1 MNDILSVQ
9 KKIVPELVELLEK
22 RYSILKCIYYNQPV
36 GRRMLSD
43 LLKIGERTVRTEV
56 SLLKGQGLITVN
68 SQGMSVT
75 GEGEMLLENL
85 KDFIHELKGLDDI
98 ENRLKGELGLKYV
111 IVTPGNVDED
121 YIFIKDLGK
130 AAADFLRQNLRDDLV
145 IAVTGGSTVAE
156 LANAMDSVNRYNNI
170 TVVPARGGFGRDVE
184 KQANTIAANLA
195 KKLHG
200 NYKLLHIPDN
210 IGKPALDSMLN
221 EPDIKNVIDII
232 KKSDVLIY
240 GIGRADEMVRRRNL
254 SEEEMKDILDKGAV
268 AEAFGYYFDKE
279 GNTVYVTT
287 SICLSIRDIERIPC
301 VIAMAG
307 GSRKAE
313 AILATCKTGHLD
325 VLITDEGA
333 AHRMIELLEIKHRDG
348 V

>member
-1 MNDILSVQ
+1 MNDIITIQ
-9 KKIVPELVELLEK
+9 KKIVPELVELLGK

-43 LLKIGERTVRTEV
+43 LLKIGERTIRTEV
-56 SLLKGQGLITVN
+56 YLLKEQGLIDVN
-68 SQGMSVT
+68 PQGMSVT
-75 GEGEMLLENL
+75 AEGESLLEGL
-85 KDFIHELKGLDDI
+85 KDFIHELKGLNEI
-98 ENRLKGELGLKYV
+98 ENVLKRQLNLKDV
-111 IVTPGNVDED
+111 VVTPGNIDED

-130 AAADFLRQNLRDDLV
+130 AAAEFLKKNLRDDLI
-145 IAVTGGSTVAE
+145 IAITGGSTVAE
-156 LANAMDSVNRYNNI
+156 LANAIESTARYNNI

-210 IGKPALDSMLN
+210 IGKSALDSMLN

-232 KKSDVLIY
+232 KKADILIY
-240 GIGRADEMVRRRNL
+240 GIGRADEMVKRRNL
-254 SEEEMKDILDKGAV
+254 SDEEISQILNKGAV
-268 AEAFGYYFDKE
+268 AEAFGYYFDRN
-279 GNTVYVTT
+279 GDIVYVTT
-287 SICLSIRDIERIPC
+287 SVCLTIQDIEHIPC
-301 VIAMAG
+301 VMAMAG

-313 AILATCKTGHLD
+313 AILATCKAGHLD

-333 AHRMIELLEIKHRDG
+333 ANKMMELLEVKHLNG